1 MNFNEIL
8 FQPQYGF
15 QRLIQQENDDLTE
28 RTDGIRYELV
38 ENLYASPSVRRQIW
52 MALKVIDEVQSFM
65 GGAPKRVFVEMA
77 REKQESKRTSDRNRR
92 FYSYMRIQK

>member
-1 MNFNEIL
+1 METKEGEPIGTILYYLWNEQLNFNEIL

-28 RTDGIRYELV
+28 KTDGIRYELV
-38 ENLYASPSVRRQIW
+38 ENLYVSPSVRRQIW

-65 GGAPKRVFVEMA
+65 GGAPKRVFVG
-77 REKQESKRTSDRNRR
+77 NGP
-92 FYSYMRIQK
+92 